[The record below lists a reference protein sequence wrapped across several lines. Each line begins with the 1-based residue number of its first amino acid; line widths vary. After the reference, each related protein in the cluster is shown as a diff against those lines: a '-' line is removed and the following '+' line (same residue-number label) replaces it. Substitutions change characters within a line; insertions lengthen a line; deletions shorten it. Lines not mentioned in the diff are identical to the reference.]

1 MSAYLSRFVKN
12 SHHDFSCRRDIE
24 KSFRSPSGWDR
35 LVRDAGAAG
44 IRGDDC
50 DVLYRDCDIPV
61 TRKIR
66 KISSNVSIG
75 SKERDKLNS
84 IR

>member
-1 MSAYLSRFVKN
+1 M
-12 SHHDFSCRRDIE
+12 
-24 KSFRSPSGWDR
+24 
-35 LVRDAGAAG
+35 RDAGAAG

-61 TRKIR
+61 TRKMH
-66 KISSNVSIG
+66 KVTDNVLTGI
-75 SKERDKLNS
+75 KDRDKFNS

>member
-1 MSAYLSRFVKN
+1 MRAYSIFLKN
-12 SHHDFSCRRDIE
+12 SRHDFSRRRDIE
-24 KSFRSPSGWDR
+24 KSFKSPSGWDR

-66 KISSNVSIG
+66 KISDNVLTEI
-75 SKERDKLNS
+75 KNREKFDS